1 MVTFSKAERK
11 LYLS

>member
-11 LYLS
+11 L

>member
-1 MVTFSKAERK
+1 MVTFPKAERK